1 MHGSCIRS
9 HIPNRASASLLPRDI
24 PFARHSFFC
33 FVLSRRWKKYCVV
46 FQGWEETVWLTIS
59 LQLFSPTIHI
69 LVERLNCL
77 KINSEGNLFYSESM
91 RKINIKYFFFC
102 FSFKYLLY
110 WIFFSFFF
118 FGANFSVVLY
128 TEHAFSALHQRTILI
143 PYILYQTTF
152 LSWTKWNSIFHG
164 QRNDHRVDTVSNSA
178 LYIHLSILLP
188 RILRYNDLYINRK

>member
-1 MHGSCIRS
+1 MQCTAHAYVLIFQTVLPPPYFREIF
-9 HIPNRASASLLPRDI
+9 HLRATLSSVSFSLAVGKNI
-24 PFARHSFFC
+24 
-33 FVLSRRWKKYCVV
+33 VL
-46 FQGWEETVWLTIS
+46 FQEWEETVWLTIS

-128 TEHAFSALHQRTILI
+128 TEHAFSAVHQRTILI

-164 QRNDHRVDTVSNSA
+164 QRIGKWSQGWYRFE
-178 LYIHLSILLP
+178 
-188 RILRYNDLYINRK
+188 

>member
-1 MHGSCIRS
+1 MNSYPWRRICLPTLGQPIFILLLNIAMHGSCIRS

-118 FGANFSVVLY
+118 LV
-128 TEHAFSALHQRTILI
+128 Q
-143 PYILYQTTF
+143 
-152 LSWTKWNSIFHG
+152 IF
-164 QRNDHRVDTVSNSA
+164 Q
-178 LYIHLSILLP
+178 
-188 RILRYNDLYINRK
+188 